1 MKIHKRDY
9 SDAFDRIKGSEKIG
23 PERIEKIE
31 ECELTLF
38 IVALD
43 ESEYMINTD
52 GNPEM
57 TEASQGEYDSF
68 IVQLRESM
76 IRDEIRILDEGY
88 GTGEDELEWHITGGF
103 IKADS
108 DDIVAII
115 EVQTCVRSDD
125 HDE

>member
-9 SDAFDRIKGSEKIG
+9 SDAFDRIKGSGKIG
-23 PERIEKIE
+23 PERIDKIE

-38 IVALD
+38 VIALD
-43 ESEYMINTD
+43 ESEYMINAE

-57 TEASQGEYDSF
+57 TEASQAEYDSF
-68 IVQLRESM
+68 TAQIRESM

-88 GTGEDELEWHITGGF
+88 GAGEDELEWHITGGF
-103 IKADS
+103 IKPDS

-115 EVQTCVRSDD
+115 EVQTCVRTDD
-125 HDE
+125 RDE